1 MGLSEQSDQG
11 QTRLYFEQDLLED
24 ASFELAGGVVAI
36 FSMRCPGKETPNED
50 AVAIIPTGAESGVIA
65 VADGLGG
72 APAGKQASFLA
83 IQSLARA
90 VEEAMREEAE
100 IRTGILNGFESANED
115 VLALAM
121 GAATTLTVVEF
132 DGRLVRHY
140 HVGDSIML
148 LTGQRGKVKMQS
160 IPHSPVG
167 YAVEAGLLDE
177 TDAMHHEERH
187 VISNVIGSAEMH
199 IEVGS
204 AIELAPRDT
213 LLLASDGLSDNLHMP
228 EIVECLRK
236 GPLAEASRRLA
247 TMARERMEAGGEGEP
262 SKPDDLT
269 FAIFRL
275 SR

>member
-1 MGLSEQSDQG
+1 LGLNDRPDQS
-11 QTRLYFEQDLLED
+11 RAHLFFEQDLLEETTFD
-24 ASFELAGGVVAI
+24 LAGGVVAL
-36 FSMRCPGKETPNED
+36 FSMRCPGKDTPNED
-50 AVAIIPTGAESGVIA
+50 SIGIIPTGTDSGVIA

-83 IQSLARA
+83 IQSLAGA
-90 VEEAMREEAE
+90 IEAALSEEAE
-100 IRTGILNGFESANED
+100 IRTGILNGFEAANED

-121 GAATTLTVVEF
+121 GAATTLTVVEY
-132 DGRLVRHY
+132 DGRFVRHY
-140 HVGDSIML
+140 HVGDSMVL

-177 TDAMHHEERH
+177 SDAMHHEERH
-187 VISNVIGSAEMH
+187 MISNVIGSTDMR

-204 AIELAPRDT
+204 AVEVAARDT
-213 LLLASDGLSDNLHMP
+213 LLLASDGLSDNLHIS
-228 EIVECLRK
+228 EIVECVRR
-236 GPLAEASRRLA
+236 GPLPKAARRLA
-247 TMARERMEAGGEGEP
+247 ALAGERMEDSADGEP

-269 FAIFRL
+269 FAIFRR

>member
-1 MGLSEQSDQG
+1 LGLSEQSDQG
-11 QTRLYFEQDLLED
+11 QARLYFEQDLLED

-36 FSMRCPGKETPNED
+36 FTMRCPGKETPNED
-50 AVAIIPTGAESGVIA
+50 AVGIIPTGAESGVIA

-90 VEEAMREEAE
+90 VEEAVREEAE

-132 DGRLVRHY
+132 DGPLVRHY

-228 EIVECLRK
+228 EIVECMRK

-247 TMARERMEAGGEGEP
+247 TMARERMEGGGEGEP